1 MKKLLTILTST
12 SAIFLIT
19 AGIVLVNKE
28 DNLRINYNL
37 TYYQRNEI
45 KDGKLVKIGYYQW
58 GKHKRIEQIPTTI
71 NVIAAELPKEITSLR
86 YAFAAARHNVTWEVK
101 WDTSNVTDMNSL
113 FYGRDQFNSSDILDW
128 DTSNVT
134 DMSEMFSGA
143 TEFNQDL
150 SKWDVSKVQNF
161 EKMFEGAKK
170 FNNDNKPLDWGLK
183 LKSVK
188 KMKKMFK
195 NASSFKQNLNSW
207 VMRTNVDMTD
217 FGLEKENQPTWYT
230 EPKKIE
236 TPEATST
243 KANNQNETS
252 ETLSNTQPKENE
264 TITDNLELESTPNNI
279 TQPIE
284 PSESSTNLEDKI
296 ENELSTSDQSNQTE
310 PLPNPVPD
318 STIENET
325 IEKSTNSKDDI
336 SPKSNNEKNLIIPY
350 AKSSLK
356 NVSNWKTKAIV
367 SGVVGSTAVITTTS
381 VAGFSYYYRKSLKDL
396 FLKLKKRW
404 FKSN

>member
-28 DNLRINYNL
+28 DNLRINYNI

-45 KDGKLVKIGYYQW
+45 KDNKLVKIGYYQW

-86 YAFAAARHNVTWEVK
+86 YAFAGAKHNVTWEVK

-113 FYGRDQFNSSDILDW
+113 FYGRNEFNSSDILDW

-170 FNNDNKPLDWGLK
+170 FNNDNKPLDWGSK
-183 LKSVK
+183 LKSAK

-195 NASSFKQNLNSW
+195 DASSFKQNLNSW
-207 VMRTNVDMTD
+207 VMKTNVDMTD
-217 FGLEKENQPTWYT
+217 FGLEKENQPVWYS
-230 EPKKIE
+230 EPEKIE
-236 TPEATST
+236 TPEVSST
-243 KANNQNETS
+243 RANNQNETS

-264 TITDNLELESTPNNI
+264 TTTDNLELESTPNNI

-310 PLPNPVPD
+310 PLPNPAPE
-318 STIENET
+318 SIIENET
-325 IEKSTNSKDDI
+325 IEKSTDLEDNI
-336 SPKSNNEKNLIIPY
+336 SSKSNNEKNLIIPH

-356 NVSNWKTKAIV
+356 NLSNQKTKAIV
-367 SGVVGSTAVITTTS
+367 SGVVGSTVVITTTS
-381 VAGFSYYYRKSLKDL
+381 VAGFSYYYRKNLKDL

>member
-19 AGIVLVNKE
+19 AGIVLINNKE
-28 DNLRINYNL
+28 DNLRINYNI

-71 NVIAAELPKEITSLR
+71 NVIAAQLPKEITSLR
-86 YAFAAARHNVTWEVK
+86 YAFAGAKHNVTWEVK

-113 FYGRDQFNSSDILDW
+113 FYGRNEFNSSDILDW

-134 DMSEMFSGA
+134 DMSEMFAGA
-143 TEFNQDL
+143 TEFNQDI
-150 SKWDVSKVQNF
+150 SKWNVSKVKDMS
-161 EKMFEGAKK
+161 KMFNGATS
-170 FNNDNKPLDWGLK
+170 FTYDLSSWEVSNN
-183 LKSVK
+183 VK
-188 KMKKMFK
+188 KD
-195 NASSFKQNLNSW
+195 N
-207 VMRTNVDMTD
+207 
-217 FGLEKENQPTWYT
+217 FGLNGEKQPRWKKLEETLTVKDNETTTNSNSLPKQTSPKTPDISDITNNNIDLSNSTIELEN
-230 EPKKIE
+230 EEIL
-236 TPEATST
+236 ANTST
-243 KANNQNETS
+243 KED
-252 ETLSNTQPKENE
+252 EPK
-264 TITDNLELESTPNNI
+264 LEESTNMN
-279 TQPIE
+279 
-284 PSESSTNLEDKI
+284 
-296 ENELSTSDQSNQTE
+296 SDQSNQTE
-310 PLPNPVPD
+310 PHIKPET
-318 STIENET
+318 SIENET
-325 IEKSTNSKDDI
+325 IEKSTDLKDNI
-336 SPKSNNEKNLIIPY
+336 SSKSNNEKNLIIPY

-356 NVSNWKTKAIV
+356 NVSNQKTKAIV

>member
-1 MKKLLTILTST
+1 MKKLLSIFTST

-19 AGIVLVNKE
+19 AGIVLVNNKE
-28 DNLRINYNL
+28 DNLRINYNI

-58 GKHKRIEQIPTTI
+58 GNHKRIEQIPTTI

-86 YAFAAARHNVTWEVK
+86 YAFAGAKHNVTWEVK

-134 DMSEMFSGA
+134 DMSEMFAGA

-150 SKWDVSKVQNF
+150 SKWNVSKVKDMS
-161 EKMFEGAKK
+161 KMFNGATS
-170 FNNDNKPLDWGLK
+170 FTYDLSSWEVSNN
-183 LKSVK
+183 VK
-188 KMKKMFK
+188 KD
-195 NASSFKQNLNSW
+195 N
-207 VMRTNVDMTD
+207 
-217 FGLEKENQPTWYT
+217 FGLNEEKQPKWKKLEETLAVKDNETTTNSNSSPKQTSPKTPDTSDITNNNIDLSNSTIELENEEILANTPTKED
-230 EPKKIE
+230 EPK
-236 TPEATST
+236 
-243 KANNQNETS
+243 
-252 ETLSNTQPKENE
+252 
-264 TITDNLELESTPNNI
+264 LEESTNMN
-279 TQPIE
+279 
-284 PSESSTNLEDKI
+284 
-296 ENELSTSDQSNQTE
+296 SDQSNQTQPHIKPE
-310 PLPNPVPD
+310 
-318 STIENET
+318 SSIENET
-325 IEKSTNSKDDI
+325 IEESTDLKDNI
-336 SPKSNNEKNLIIPY
+336 SSKSNNKKNLIIPS

-356 NVSNWKTKAIV
+356 NLSNQKTKAIV

-381 VAGFSYYYRKSLKDL
+381 LAGFSYYYRKNLKDL

>member
-45 KDGKLVKIGYYQW
+45 KDNKLVKIGYYQW

-86 YAFAAARHNVTWEVK
+86 YAFAGAKHNVTWEVK

-134 DMSEMFSGA
+134 DMSEMFAGA

-170 FNNDNKPLDWGLK
+170 FNNDNKPLDWGSK
-183 LKSVK
+183 LKSAK

-195 NASSFKQNLNSW
+195 DASSFKQNLNSW
-207 VMRTNVDMTD
+207 VMKTNVDMTD
-217 FGLEKENQPTWYT
+217 FGLEKENQPAWYT

-236 TPEATST
+236 TPEVSST

-264 TITDNLELESTPNNI
+264 TTTDNLELESTPNNI

-310 PLPNPVPD
+310 PLPNPAPD
-318 STIENET
+318 STIQNET
-325 IEKSTNSKDDI
+325 IKNSTNSKDDI
-336 SPKSNNEKNLIIPY
+336 YSKPDNKKNLIIPS

-356 NVSNWKTKAIV
+356 NVSNQKTKAIV

-381 VAGFSYYYRKSLKDL
+381 VAGFGYYYRKNLKDL